1 MESLNRGE
9 RQVLRSIQT
18 HLGASMLEA
27 GVVLEQV
34 GTLDVYFHPTNPDPY
49 LNCAT
54 PHRGVAW
61 VRRDDL
67 NGAFTGLQHL
77 GRIPRLVFQ
86 EALFP
91 QAFQQQL
98 KGMGLTLED
107 ERHVM
112 AYRPLYGPNPP
123 DEEPLGRLPDALPDD
138 ITTLVAT
145 SKSALATW
153 LRVFRSG
160 YYNDE
165 TLTVDP
171 ADVEPLVAAAK
182 RGDRLFI
189 TASYRDTPLGAAR
202 VGLRRPTADLEAVVT
217 APLWFGMGLETALVT
232 TATREAMQ
240 RGCAVVFTVAQ
251 TEDFTRLYR
260 RLGFVEVTRVLAFWL
275 ADRNNHAYPQSA
287 PLFASTQGEP

>member
-1 MESLNRGE
+1 MESLNRDE
-9 RQVLRSIQT
+9 RQALRSIQA
-18 HLGASMLEA
+18 HIGASVLEA

-67 NGAFTGLQHL
+67 NGAFNGLQHL

-98 KGMGLTLED
+98 QVMGLTLED
-107 ERHVM
+107 ERQVM

-123 DEEPLGRLPDALPDD
+123 GEEPLGRLPDALPDD
-138 ITTLVAT
+138 VTTEVAT
-145 SKSALATW
+145 TKSALATW

-160 YYNDE
+160 YYNAE

-171 ADVEPLVAAAK
+171 ADVAPLVAAAK
-182 RGDRLFI
+182 QADRLFI
-189 TASYRDTPLGAAR
+189 TASYRDTPLAVAR
-202 VGLRRPTADLEAVVT
+202 VALRESTAELEVVVT
-217 APLWFGMGLETALVT
+217 APLWYGMGLETALVM
-232 TATREAMQ
+232 TATREAME
-240 RGCAVVFTVAQ
+240 RGCAVVFTVAKS
-251 TEDFTRLYR
+251 EDFMRLCR
-260 RLGFVEVTRVLAFWL
+260 RMGFVEVTRVLTFWL
-275 ADRNNHAYPQSA
+275 AGKNNHTYPQSA
-287 PLFASTQGEP
+287 SLFMATQGEP